1 MTNKIEQLEKSISIN
16 FFKTTS
22 MRRIKLLFI
31 AILFGVFSANAQEP
45 VEGGSAE
52 ALSKQAANPVAN
64 LMSFPFQNNLNMNQ
78 GPYDRNTNIL
88 NIQPV
93 IPFFK
98 GKIITRTIAPI
109 VNIPDYG
116 NESGKLTSGLA
127 DIVFTAFYKPESK
140 GKLIWG
146 FGPVFELP
154 TGGSERGTQKWSAGP
169 SALAMVQPGD
179 WTIGALVNNVW
190 SFAGDSD
197 RDDVNHMLVNLF
209 VVRQLGKGWYVNSA
223 PIITA
228 DWTAES
234 DNQWIVP
241 VGAGGGKVMMLGGK
255 LPLNVQTGLYYN
267 VVRPDFSPKM
277 QWRLQAQ
284 ILLPTSLFSKK

>member
-1 MTNKIEQLEKSISIN
+1 
-16 FFKTTS
+16 

-31 AILFGVFSANAQEP
+31 AILLGVFSANAQEP
-45 VEGGSAE
+45 TEQQSAAE
-52 ALSKQAANPVAN
+52 LSKEAANPLAD
-64 LMSFPFQNNLNMNQ
+64 LMSFPFQNNLNINN
-78 GPYDRNTNIL
+78 GPYNRNVNIL

-93 IPFFK
+93 IPLFG
-98 GKIITRTIAPI
+98 GKVITRTIFPI
-109 VNIPDYG
+109 VSIPDFG
-116 NESGKLTSGLA
+116 NESGNLTSGLA
-127 DIVFTAFYKPESK
+127 DIVFTAFYVPKTK
-140 GKLIWG
+140 GLMMG

-154 TGGSERGTQKWSAGP
+154 TGGSKRGSQKWSAGP
-169 SALAMVQPGD
+169 SLVLMVQPGQ

-190 SFAGDSD
+190 SFAGKSD
-197 RDDVNHMLVNLF
+197 RADVNHMLINLF

-228 DWTAES
+228 DWTADS

-267 VVRPDFSPKM
+267 VVRPDFGPEW
-277 QWRLQAQ
+277 QWRVQAQ
-284 ILLPTSLFSKK
+284 LLLPTSIFKGGQ